1 VEIAAHL
8 VVHKILWK
16 GRITREVIA
25 FGLWP
30 NFSVICSYL
39 SLLILWTHIHIKWE
53 WNETKRGNL
62 GQTFCKCFHYPN
74 FDYMLSYPEQTFSS
88 IYYLN
93 DFMGSS
99 CDVLGGFSGPG
110 LMVSH
115 FKSQLSWP
123 VHLPRPL
130 THTHTHTL
138 KLTPPIWNWLVI
150 LVYRR
155 SLFFLCP

>member
-1 VEIAAHL
+1 
-8 VVHKILWK
+8 
-16 GRITREVIA
+16 
-25 FGLWP
+25 
-30 NFSVICSYL
+30 
-39 SLLILWTHIHIKWE
+39 
-53 WNETKRGNL
+53 
-62 GQTFCKCFHYPN
+62 
-74 FDYMLSYPEQTFSS
+74 MLSYPEQTFSS

-130 THTHTHTL
+130 THTHTHTHSNSRPQFGIDWSFSFIEGVYFSCAPNPFRFQINSFRIL
-138 KLTPPIWNWLVI
+138 KV
-150 LVYRR
+150 
-155 SLFFLCP
+155 FAA

>member
-1 VEIAAHL
+1 
-8 VVHKILWK
+8 
-16 GRITREVIA
+16 
-25 FGLWP
+25 
-30 NFSVICSYL
+30 
-39 SLLILWTHIHIKWE
+39 
-53 WNETKRGNL
+53 
-62 GQTFCKCFHYPN
+62 
-74 FDYMLSYPEQTFSS
+74 MLSYPEQTFSS

-130 THTHTHTL
+130 THTHTHTQTHAPNL
-138 KLTPPIWNWLVI
+138 ELIGHSRLSKEFIFLVPLI
-150 LVYRR
+150 R
-155 SLFFLCP
+155 FDFK